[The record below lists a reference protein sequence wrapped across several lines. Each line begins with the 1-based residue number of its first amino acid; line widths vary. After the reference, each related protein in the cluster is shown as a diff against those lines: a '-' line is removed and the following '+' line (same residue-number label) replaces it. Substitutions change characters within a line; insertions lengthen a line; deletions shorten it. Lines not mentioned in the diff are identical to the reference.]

1 MMRQKTKN
9 VILAIIIL
17 IIVLT
22 LAFFIVKGIT
32 GNVVKEGSKKE
43 IELENNCECIEREK
57 IICSEGYE
65 LMDEK
70 KLCQKVSEKCFTGE
84 LNKISCEPFVQ
95 YSPVLLSCSEYNCD
109 GEIWRVK

>member
-1 MMRQKTKN
+1 MSKK
-9 VILAIIIL
+9 IIIL
-17 IIVLT
+17 ILILVLVSG
-22 LAFFIVKGIT
+22 FFIIKNFT

-43 IELENNCECIEREK
+43 YTLERNCECIEKEK
-57 IICSEGYE
+57 VICYEEYE

-70 KLCQKVSEKCFTGE
+70 RLCQKVSERCFTGE

-95 YSPVLLSCSEYNCD
+95 YSPVLLSCSKYDCD

>member
-1 MMRQKTKN
+1 MKTKK
-9 VILAIIIL
+9 IIL
-17 IIVLT
+17 IIII
-22 LAFFIVKGIT
+22 LAILVAGFFLVKNLT

-43 IELENNCECIEREK
+43 IGLENNCDCLEREK
-57 IICSEGYE
+57 ILCAEGYK

-70 KLCQKVSEKCFTGE
+70 RLCEKVTEKCFTGE

-95 YSPVLLSCSEYNCD
+95 YSPVLLSCSKYDCD